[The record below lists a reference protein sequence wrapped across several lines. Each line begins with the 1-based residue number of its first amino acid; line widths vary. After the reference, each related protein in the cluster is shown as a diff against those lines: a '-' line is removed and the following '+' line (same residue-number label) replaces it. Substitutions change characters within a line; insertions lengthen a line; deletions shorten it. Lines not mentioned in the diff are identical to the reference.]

1 MWNKFKEGLREGLQS
16 VTLASLVDLVIAV
29 LVVYIIAWL
38 LDEPADNVV
47 GWFALGAAMARVNR

>member
-1 MWNKFKEGLREGLQS
+1 MWNKLKEGLREGFQS

-47 GWFALGAAMARVNR
+47 GWLALGAAMSRVNR